1 MNIHPAA
8 SAEKGIMIL
17 NNKLRKGGNMKNAIK
32 VIVGLIL
39 TIWMAQSM
47 AAQQTGTIT
56 VLNRARLGNGIEDI
70 TYVNSGPLAGN
81 LVWIDGL
88 EIKAAPLKSK
98 NSTKNTVLFSVTGL
112 PFKTLP
118 PRGITYLPEGNFA
131 LVDLSQSDRFF
142 VVDTQ
147 GHLIETPTIT
157 YPEGSSGGG
166 TFENL
171 DYIHAGAPI
180 YPDRLLIMN
189 NVKKVGPRIEV
200 VTRSGKVEAEIVLGE
215 PADLNTYLGGL
226 AFLAPDRL
234 LVSRQTAAASVIYE
248 FDITGS
254 LRSNVVVP
262 DGADV
267 EGMVQLPDGRVF
279 AADFGSGRFLAYD
292 AALSRLSADDRN
304 YIIGFGFNQIRNLAW
319 DSDAGQFLIGNS
331 GSVAAKQGIW
341 GVVPSLDSAKLIVS
355 DPARPALLCLG
366 MSYMPDEHLIAVAGE
381 GWPPHGIA
389 LYKGLGKNRGA
400 LAEIIDLSSILTRL
414 GGVEYIPTTQQFV
427 LSSRLPSPAPGQ
439 PAPGQYQFVNRNGTL
454 VRFIDFA
461 ALGIKSGGSP
471 AYFDP
476 SDPSG
481 GKLLFGAT
489 TIIGIATAVVMDFNG
504 NILSTF
510 DPVATLGNGWAEVTA
525 ISTGKYAGAFAALGA
540 VFPEIVIF
548 KIN

>member
-1 MNIHPAA
+1 
-8 SAEKGIMIL
+8 
-17 NNKLRKGGNMKNAIK
+17 MKDSIK

-88 EIKAAPLKSK
+88 EIKAAPLKAKRS
-98 NSTKNTVLFSVTGL
+98 TVLFNVTGL

-118 PRGITYLPEGNFA
+118 PRGLTYLPEGNFA
-131 LVDLSQSDRFF
+131 LVDLSQPNCFF

-147 GHLIETPTIT
+147 GHLIETRTIT
-157 YPEGSSGGG
+157 YPIGSPGGG
-166 TFENL
+166 SFENL
-171 DYIHAGAPI
+171 DYIPADPPTI
-180 YPDRLLIMN
+180 YADRLLIMHN
-189 NVKKVGPRIEV
+189 TTGSPQIEV
-200 VTRSGKVEAEIVLGE
+200 VTRTGQVEAEIVLGS
-215 PADLNTYLGGL
+215 PAILGDHLTGL

-234 LVSRQTAAASVIYE
+234 LVSRQTAVSSEVYE

-254 LRSNVVVP
+254 WRSTVVVP
-262 DGADV
+262 EGADV
-267 EGMVQLPDGRVF
+267 EGIVQLPDGRVF

-292 AALSRLSADDRN
+292 AALSRLPADDRN
-304 YIIGFGFNQIRNLAW
+304 YIIGFGFNQIRSLAW

-381 GWPPHGIA
+381 GWPPHGIV
-389 LYKGLGKNRGA
+389 LYKGLGKDKGA
-400 LAEIIDLSSILTRL
+400 LVEIIDLSSILKSL
-414 GGVEYIPTTQQFV
+414 AGVEYIPTKQQFV
-427 LSSRLPSPAPGQ
+427 ISSRFPKPLPGK
-439 PAPGQYQFVNRNGTL
+439 YQFVNRTGTL
-454 VRFIDFA
+454 VGSIDIA
-461 ALGIKSGGSP
+461 GGPP

-476 SDPSG
+476 RDPSG
-481 GKLLFGAT
+481 GKLLFGAK
-489 TIIGIATAVVMDFNG
+489 INGIATAVVMNLNG
-504 NILSTF
+504 EILFTF
-510 DPVATLGNGWAEVTA
+510 DPVATFGNGWAEVTA
-525 ISTGKYAGAFAALGA
+525 ISTGKYAGAFAAISA

-548 KIN
+548 TIN

>member
-1 MNIHPAA
+1 
-8 SAEKGIMIL
+8 
-17 NNKLRKGGNMKNAIK
+17 MKN
-32 VIVGLIL
+32 VIRVLVGLIL
-39 TIWMAQSM
+39 SIWMAQTT
-47 AAQQTGTIT
+47 AAQQTVTVT
-56 VLNRARLGNGIEDI
+56 VLNRARLGNAIEDI

-88 EIKAAPLKSK
+88 EIKAASLKSK
-98 NSTKNTVLFSVTGL
+98 NSKNSTVLFNVTGL

-118 PRGITYLPEGNFA
+118 PRGITYLSPEGYFA

-147 GHLIETPTIT
+147 GQLIETRTIT
-157 YPEGSSGGG
+157 YPVGSSGGV
-166 TFENL
+166 FENL
-171 DYIHAGAPI
+171 DYIPVDAPI
-180 YPDRLLIMN
+180 YPDHLLIMN
-189 NVKKVGPRIEV
+189 NVTGSPRIEV
-200 VTRSGKVEAEIVLGE
+200 VTRSGQVEAEIVLGL
-215 PADLNTYLGGL
+215 PAIPGDHLTGL

-234 LVSRQTAAASVIYE
+234 LVSRQTAVTSVIYE

-254 LRSNVVVP
+254 WRSNVVVP
-262 DGADV
+262 EGADV

-292 AALSRLSADDRN
+292 AALSRLPADDRD
-304 YIIGFGFNQIRNLAW
+304 YIIGFGFNQIRSLAW
-319 DSDAGQFLIGNS
+319 DSDAEKFLIGNS

-341 GVVPSLDSAKLIVS
+341 SVVPSLNSAKLIVS
-355 DPARPALLCLG
+355 DPDRPALLNLG
-366 MSYMPDEHLIAVAGE
+366 ISYMLDEHRIAVAG
-381 GWPPHGIA
+381 GGAWPPHAIA
-389 LYKGLGKNRGA
+389 IYEGLGKNRGE
-400 LAEIIDLSSILTRL
+400 LVEIIDLSSILTRL
-414 GGVEYIPTTQQFV
+414 VGVEYIPTIQQFV
-427 LSSRLPSPAPGQ
+427 LSSRFPKPLPGK
-439 PAPGQYQFVNRNGTL
+439 YQFVNRNGTL
-454 VRFIDFA
+454 VRSID
-461 ALGIKSGGSP
+461 IVGGSP